1 MMTLYMMTNTKK
13 ANVFKYLCSFMSDD
27 EIKTELK
34 VINLK
39 LNYAPVAELS
49 EKEFSEKDRER
60 AISFLMWHYRG
71 L

>member
-1 MMTLYMMTNTKK
+1 
-13 ANVFKYLCSFMSDD
+13 MSDD